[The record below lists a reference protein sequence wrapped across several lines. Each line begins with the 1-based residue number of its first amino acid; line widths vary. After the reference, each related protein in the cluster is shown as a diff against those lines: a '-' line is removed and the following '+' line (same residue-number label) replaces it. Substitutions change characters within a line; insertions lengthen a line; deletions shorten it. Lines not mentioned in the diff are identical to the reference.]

1 MEGKNSLNSRKYL
14 ENLNGNL
21 NAVGENIQKTR
32 KKLNYSR
39 QYVSDRL
46 MNYGIDVSSNSLYYF
61 ETVKRNF
68 IVFELDAIAK
78 ILKTTSDN
86 LMENF
91 YNYLNDI

>member
-1 MEGKNSLNSRKYL
+1 MNSRKYV

-46 MNYGIDVSSNSLYYF
+46 MNYGIDVSSHSLYDI
-61 ETVKRNF
+61 ETGKRTV
-68 IVFELDAIAK
+68 IDYELAAIAK

-91 YNYLNDI
+91 YNYLNNI